1 MVYVHAIDVT
11 RPTSANE
18 KTRNIFD
25 VISLFLALCQLTE
38 IWLNR
43 THVVETKT
51 RTWPIVKLTLG

>member
-1 MVYVHAIDVT
+1 MISMVYVHAIDVT

-38 IWLNR
+38 I
-43 THVVETKT
+43 
-51 RTWPIVKLTLG
+51 